1 MEVTCL
7 FICSGL
13 VTQNVTVGFE
23 RVSYVVSET
32 ENILV
37 INIIASGRFDGPI
50 VLLINT
56 TDETGRGMCICMCVQ
71 LFYSTYSF
79 FPENDDFMFGT
90 ETMLSHTLIEF
101 PIQVSILVFGDCITE
116 GNETFAIN
124 LFSTGQDGVM
134 IDNSV
139 SHITI
144 LDSPAINDGK
154 SFK

>member
-1 MEVTCL
+1 MWYILCTFIHVIDYIVRVCFYGSDM

-71 LFYSTYSF
+71 LFYSILF
-79 FPENDDFMFGT
+79 FR
-90 ETMLSHTLIEF
+90 
-101 PIQVSILVFGDCITE
+101 
-116 GNETFAIN
+116 
-124 LFSTGQDGVM
+124 
-134 IDNSV
+134 
-139 SHITI
+139 
-144 LDSPAINDGK
+144 K
-154 SFK
+154 